1 MNKGLL
7 FGTAF
12 SLLSILGCIRET
24 DQPVDHEVKV
34 SVSLASVQTKTYL
47 CEEVEGRR
55 QVYWSEGD
63 AVNVNGYESLPLTA
77 EQAGGASADFLL
89 YNGTAPFNVIY
100 PAQIY
105 QGQASDG
112 MITVKIPSIQEY
124 SATSFG
130 KDAAIL
136 YGYTESEDVPATL
149 HNLCAAVKVTLNSSQ
164 TKISQARIISNSDAF
179 PIAGD
184 FCINPRSG
192 EYTVTSGLTVV
203 SLNISEVSLNDDG
216 GQSFYFTVPH
226 GTYTEG
232 FTVKF
237 YDAENYPMECVWH
250 PVNGVVSAGKLYEF
264 KPVDFVRGTK
274 EILTGEDWK
283 YIVEQINGSKNDWK
297 AAYLSADN
305 TIKLG
310 ADIVLPEGTPQI
322 TKSFPYVLDG
332 MGYTITN
339 DNATASLIKTLSDGG
354 AIRNLTMAGMIH
366 ASNEDASLI
375 EVSAFVHTLSGGKI
389 EDCTNEMIFNVKAKK
404 VIFGAFARTFSS
416 GELNRCVNNADMT
429 ISMDVSSYAGSESTA
444 DLKSFGGGI
453 VATCF
458 QPTAITSLN
467 GCINNGDLNITV
479 KTGGAGLARNGYA
492 GILGYVSINNKDFYP
507 ILTDCVNNGNVTF
520 SFEDSSS
527 KSLQYSLGG
536 IVGLSAALMSTS
548 SSSPKCDA
556 KYGAIST
563 TADHYYI
570 KLENCVNT
578 GRINNNAT
586 SSVGSSEINA
596 KVYTG
601 GIAGSLLGSSTNRA
615 QIINCK
621 NVGEVVPYSVR
632 VNQYSRAG
640 ICGVCGGFLG
650 LGGYVDILG
659 GEMSAKVGSDQS
671 RSFAAAGVIGLAAYD
686 FSIKDMKVNANVVM
700 IQSNDHTAGN
710 HALAITNN
718 TTKFNASLSSSEIS
732 GCSFAGSFLI
742 ASSAKYTDAPVV
754 PTTVELVTA
763 DDILSG
769 SKIVSSSYTK
779 GAISLVNNTY
789 WSVSNQ

>member
-12 SLLSILGCIRET
+12 SLLSILGCISET

-47 CEEVEGRR
+47 GEEVEGRR

-237 YDAENYPMECVWH
+237 YDAQMYPMECVWL
-250 PVNGVVSAGKLYEF
+250 PKEGMVSAGKLYEF
-264 KPVDFVRGTK
+264 KPIDFVRGTK

-283 YIVEQINGSKNDWK
+283 YIAEQINSSKTNWK
-297 AAYLSADN
+297 KDYLSADN
-305 TIKLG
+305 CIKLG
-310 ADIVLPEGTPQI
+310 ADIILPEGTPQI
-322 TKSFPYVLDG
+322 TKSFPYTLDG
-332 MGYTITN
+332 DGYTITN
-339 DNATASLIKTLSDGG
+339 EKATAALIKTLPSGG
-354 AIRNLTMAGMIH
+354 LIRNLTVAGTMQ
-366 ASNEDASLI
+366 SSKEGASLF
-375 EVSAFVHTLSGGKI
+375 EASAFVHTISGGRI
-389 EDCTNEMIFNVKAKK
+389 EDCTNEMVFNVKAKK
-404 VIFGAFARTFSS
+404 VIFGAFARTFSA
-416 GELNRCVNNADMT
+416 GELVRCVNNADMT
-429 ISMDVSSYAGSESTA
+429 ISMDVSSYVGSESTE
-444 DLKSFGGGI
+444 DLKSFGGGL

-458 QPTAITSLN
+458 QPTDIAN
-467 GCINNGDLNITV
+467 FNDCVNNGNLNITV
-479 KTGGAGLARNGYA
+479 KTGGAGLARAGYA
-492 GILGYVSINNKDFYP
+492 GILGYVSISDRASYP
-507 ILTDCVNNGNVTF
+507 VLTNCINNGSVTF
-520 SFEDSSS
+520 SFDDSSS
-527 KSLQYSLGG
+527 KGLQYSVGG
-536 IVGLSAALMSTS
+536 IVGLSAALISTATT
-548 SSSPKCDA
+548 SPKCDA
-556 KYGAIST
+556 KYGAISSS
-563 TADHYYI
+563 ADHYYI
-570 KLENCVNT
+570 KLEDCVNT

-586 SSVGSSEINA
+586 SSVGSNEINA

-601 GIAGSLLGSSTNRA
+601 GIAGSLLGSRNQRA

-621 NVGEVVPYSVR
+621 NVGEVVPYSVKL
-632 VNQYSRAG
+632 NQYSRAG

-650 LGGYVDILG
+650 LGGYVDIEG
-659 GEMSAKVGSDQS
+659 GEMSATVGTDQS

-686 FSIKDMKVNANVVM
+686 FSIKNVKVNANVRA
-700 IQSNDHTAGN
+700 ILSTDHTAGN
-710 HALAITNN
+710 YALGVTNS
-718 TTKFNASLSSSEIS
+718 TVKFNTVFNNSEIS
-732 GCSFAGSFLI
+732 NCSFAGSFLV
-742 ASSAKYTDAPVV
+742 STTAKYTDAPVV
-754 PTTVELVTA
+754 PTKAEYVTA
-763 DDILSG
+763 EDINSG
-769 SKIVSSSYTK
+769 NKIVSASYTK
-779 GAISLVNNTY
+779 GAITIGNNTY
-789 WSVSNQ
+789 WSQSNQ

>member
-7 FGTAF
+7 FVTAC
-12 SLLSILGCIRET
+12 SLLTFWGCVNEVA
-24 DQPVDHEVKV
+24 QPVEQEVNV
-34 SVSLASVQTKTYL
+34 SVCLSSVRTKTYL
-47 CEEVEGRR
+47 GEVADGRR
-55 QVYWSEGD
+55 HVCWSAGD

-77 EQAGGASADFLL
+77 EQAGGTSADFRL
-89 YNGTAPFNVIY
+89 YNGVTPYNVIY
-100 PAQIY
+100 PASIY
-105 QGQASDG
+105 QEKLSDG
-112 MITVKIPSIQEY
+112 TISVNIPATQEY
-124 SATSFG
+124 SASSFG
-130 KDAAIL
+130 KGAAVL
-136 YGYTESEDVPATL
+136 YGYAETDDVPVTL
-149 HNLCAAVKVTLNSSQ
+149 HNLCAAVKVTL
-164 TKISQARIISNSDAF
+164 TKSETRISKARIISNSKSS
-179 PIAGD
+179 PIAGT
-184 FCINPRSG
+184 FTINPRTG
-192 EYTVTSGLTVV
+192 EYNATSGLSVI
-203 SLNISEVSLNDDG
+203 SLDITEVSLQNDG
-216 GQSFYFTVPH
+216 GQSFYFTVPF

-404 VIFGAFARTFSS
+404 VIFGAFARTFSA

-527 KSLQYSLGG
+527 KSLQYSVGG

-601 GIAGSLLGSSTNRA
+601 GIAGSLLGSSANRA

-650 LGGYVDILG
+650 LGGHVDILG

-686 FSIKDMKVNANVVM
+686 FSIKDMKVNANVIM